1 MPGGGRRNNR
11 ILVPQ
16 ARTAMDQFKQ
26 ESASEVGVPLNQGY
40 NGELTTRQAGSIGGQ
55 MVKKMILAYENG
67 LAGGAQTSLN
77 QVQDL
82 QQIKQQN
89 QQTVQNAGQ
98 PGQQIF

>member
-1 MPGGGRRNNR
+1 MPRRGNNNR

-26 ESASEVGVPLNQGY
+26 EAANELGVPLNAGY

-55 MVKKMILAYENG
+55 MVKKMILAYENN
-67 LAGGAQTSLN
+67 LAGGNQVSLN

-82 QQIKQQN
+82 QQTKQQI

-98 PGQQIF
+98 PGQTY